1 MQHVPYLPAFRL
13 SGKSILFSSVC
24 FVCLLITWLLP
35 AAPIQ
40 AGGAYPVPSLAAR
53 QDGLPGLI
61 GGPQSHT
68 LQPGETFLD
77 IARASNLGIHD
88 LLLTYPDMDPW
99 IPPAGKRLA
108 LPTHW
113 ILPEQGQEKCL
124 IVNIPEMR
132 LYCFLP
138 SGRLVRTFPVGVGT
152 PDWPSPLGTFP
163 VSELIE
169 HPSWTV
175 PPALRDKYET
185 GAIPPGPNNPLGDY
199 WVGLGGSG
207 YGIHD
212 TNIAW
217 SVGRTSTHG
226 CIRLYPEDIEVL
238 FPLLD
243 LSWRVHMVYEPIK
256 IGAQHGRIYVEV
268 HPDIYGRIERRADYV
283 LTKIKK
289 AGLDTLRLDFQ
300 ALSRALSQTSGRP
313 VDITGHEPIRSPER
327 ASRAKR
333 HRALAEAKEPR
344 P

>member
-1 MQHVPYLPAFRL
+1 LPSL
-13 SGKSILFSSVC
+13 SLVW
-24 FVCLLITWLLP
+24 LLIIWLLP
-35 AAPIQ
+35 AAPLL

-53 QDGLPGLI
+53 EAGLPGLI
-61 GGPQSHT
+61 GGLQSHT
-68 LQPGETFLD
+68 VQPGETFLD
-77 IARASNLGIHD
+77 IARSSNLGLQD
-88 LLLTYPDMDPW
+88 LLLSYPDEDPW
-99 IPPAGKRLA
+99 IPQAGKRLS
-108 LPTHW
+108 LPTSW
-113 ILPEQGQEKCL
+113 VLPEQGLKKRL

-152 PDWPSPLGTFP
+152 PDWPSPLGGFP

-199 WVGLGGSG
+199 WIGLGESG

-243 LSWRVHMVYEPIK
+243 LSWRVKMVYEPIK

-268 HPDIYGRIERRADYV
+268 HPDIYGRIDDRADYV
-283 LTKIKK
+283 LSKLKK
-289 AGLDTLRLDFQ
+289 AGLSTLSLDFQ
-300 ALSRALSQTSGRP
+300 ALSRALSQASGRP
-313 VDITGHEPIRSPER
+313 VDITGRRPVRSEEY
-327 ASRAKR
+327 AHGAKSPG
-333 HRALAEAKEPR
+333 AVAEANKPK